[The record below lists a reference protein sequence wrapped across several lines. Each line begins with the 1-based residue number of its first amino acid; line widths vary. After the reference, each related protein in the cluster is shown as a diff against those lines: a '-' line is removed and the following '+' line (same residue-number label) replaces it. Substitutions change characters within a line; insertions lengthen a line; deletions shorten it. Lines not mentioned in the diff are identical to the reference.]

1 MPPYNGGMN
10 ERGSW
15 WRRAGALMADAGG
28 PWGGGRGS
36 GGGGDGSGGD
46 GGGGKG
52 PRNPW
57 SQPPGGGK
65 PRGPRGSSAADELSK
80 RLRSKFGGGMPAG
93 MPSGKMIRYGIIAF
107 VLLWLFFTSFH
118 RIEPSQEGVVTRF
131 GKYAGKLSP
140 GIGMTLPAPIDRV
153 QEVDI
158 QEIKTVD
165 IPSGSGENLILTGD
179 QNIIDLAYSV
189 RWNVRY
195 PEFFL
200 FQMAKPEETITE
212 VAESAMRE
220 VMSTVTLADAFGPR
234 RSQIETRV
242 ADRMQ
247 VLLNDYKAGIT
258 IRGVAIKQ
266 ADPPT
271 SVVDAFKSVTAA
283 QQAKQANI
291 NNANAYASQI
301 VQRAEGEAAAFDKVY
316 EQYKLAPEVTRRR
329 MYYETMEDVLANAD
343 NTIVEP
349 QGVAPYLP
357 IPQGKPR
364 VTVEEAPR

>member
-1 MPPYNGGMN
+1 MD

-15 WRRAGALMADAGG
+15 WKRAGALMADGGG

-36 GGGGDGSGGD
+36 GGGDGSGGGGSGG

-65 PRGPRGSSAADELSK
+65 PRGPRGSSAADQFVK
-80 RLRSKFGGGMPAG
+80 NLRDRFGGGMPGG
-93 MPSGKMIRYGIIAF
+93 MPNGKIIRLAIIAV

-118 RIEPSQEGVVTRF
+118 RIEPNQEGVVTRF
-131 GKYAGKLSP
+131 GKYTGKLSP

-158 QEIKTVD
+158 QEIKSVD
-165 IPSGSGENLILTGD
+165 IPAGSGENLILTGD
-179 QNIIDLAYSV
+179 QNIIDLSYSV
-189 RWNVRY
+189 RWSVRY
-195 PEFFL
+195 PEFYL
-200 FQMAKPEETITE
+200 FQMAKPDETIVE

-242 ADRMQ
+242 AERMQ

-266 ADPPT
+266 ADPPA

-301 VQRAEGEAAAFDKVY
+301 IQRAQGEATAFDKVY
-316 EQYKLAPEVTRRR
+316 AQYKLAPEVTRRR
-329 MYYETMEDVLANAD
+329 MYYETMEDVLANSD
-343 NTIVEP
+343 KTIVEP
-349 QGVAPYLP
+349 NGVAPYLP